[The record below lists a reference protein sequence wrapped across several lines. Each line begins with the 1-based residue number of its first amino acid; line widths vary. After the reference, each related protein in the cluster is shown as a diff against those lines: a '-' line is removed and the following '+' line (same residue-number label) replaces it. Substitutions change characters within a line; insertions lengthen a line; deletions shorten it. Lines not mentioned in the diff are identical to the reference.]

1 MKKLFAMLLICN
13 AVYAQEPLKGKYNY
27 NDFMLIEKVQDQEKY
42 YKEMLS
48 QQPAAQLTEAATNDF
63 RGELAFAWL
72 AKGNLDRYQYY
83 KSTNPKFNP
92 RQFAYLSAAIEKLFD
107 EKKEYQTV
115 AQITG
120 QLLDDLDQ
128 KKITDLVMRTSVLR
142 ELNAASNA
150 KLGKIEIAKEMIA
163 KSSEGEANTFRNMKY
178 FKDMKS
184 NYLNRYAIVMLAAGQ
199 SQTALDTL
207 VKAFE
212 TADSN
217 PYMVATFKE
226 VYKKVKGSDAG
237 FEQYLKSL
245 QEKAYQ
251 HYFKEL
257 YPAYISSPQKT
268 LTGTMVSQG
277 KEKQTMTLFTAKQPV
292 YQVSLE
298 DLSGKEVN
306 LAAYKGKI
314 LAVDFWTTMCTPC
327 VAAFAGF
334 ERVAAEYKKSP
345 FQLFVINLFED
356 LATVKSYVAQKGIP
370 LDVLRDEANANYD
383 VQGTPTKILFDTAGN
398 IRFYTSG
405 YAGSTDREYYKLK
418 AMIEIIKAKAS
429 EKYTTDKAK

>member
-1 MKKLFAMLLICN
+1 MKKLFALLLICSS
-13 AVYAQEPLKGKYNY
+13 AFAQQPAKEKYNY
-27 NDFMLIEKVQDQEKY
+27 NDFMLIEKVEDQEKY

-48 QQPAAQLTEAATNDF
+48 QQPAEKLTEAATNDF
-63 RGELAFAWL
+63 RGELAFTWL

-92 RQFAYLSAAIEKLFD
+92 RQFAYLTAALEKLFD
-107 EKKEYQTV
+107 EKKEYQAV
-115 AQITG
+115 AQITR

-150 KLGKIEIAKEMIA
+150 KLGKIEIAREMMA
-163 KSSEGEANTFRNMKY
+163 KSSEGEANSIRNMKY

-226 VYKKVKGSDAG
+226 AYKTVKGSDAG
-237 FEQYLKSL
+237 FEKYLKSL
-245 QEKAYQ
+245 KEEAYQ
-251 HYFKEL
+251 HYYKEL
-257 YPAYISSPQKT
+257 YPVYISSPQKT

-277 KEKQTMTLFTAKQPV
+277 KDKQTMTLFQAKQPV
-292 YQVSLE
+292 YEVSLQN
-298 DLSGKEVN
+298 LNGKPVN

-314 LAVDFWTTMCTPC
+314 LAIDFWTTMCTPC

-334 ERVAAEYKKSP
+334 ERVVADYKKTP
-345 FQLFVINLFED
+345 FQMFVINLFED
-356 LATVKSYVAQKGIP
+356 STTVKSYVAQKGIP
-370 LDVLRDEANANYD
+370 LDVLRDEANAYYD
-383 VQGTPTKILFDTAGN
+383 VQGTPTKILFDTEGN
-398 IRFYTSG
+398 IRFYSSG

-418 AMIEIIKAKAS
+418 AMIEIIKFRAS
-429 EKYTTDKAK
+429 EKDKTSKAK